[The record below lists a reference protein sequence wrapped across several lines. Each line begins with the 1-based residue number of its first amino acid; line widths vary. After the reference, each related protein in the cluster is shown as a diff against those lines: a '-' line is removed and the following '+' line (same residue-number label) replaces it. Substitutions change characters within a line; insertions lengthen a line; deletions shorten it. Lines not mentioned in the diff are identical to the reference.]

1 MDKMTEIN
9 QNYIVLKDDKT
20 TDPIK
25 EIHMT
30 QSLSYKVIIELLD
43 NYPAL
48 ERITCP
54 ISLYN
59 RISKKY
65 IGALDRMG
73 VSIQA
78 KYNYKHPKKYGEGIG
93 SKVIN
98 LIQEG
103 KTPLEVA
110 NIMNLPVEKVY
121 YIRRKFSNPNIKL
134 KTGKKTKYSEEQISS
149 IKNQKENGVPVKE
162 IAEKED
168 IPLRTVYYILKNFI
182 SKKKTIIDEL

>member
-1 MDKMTEIN
+1 MTEIN
-9 QNYIVLKDDKT
+9 QNYIVLKEDKT

-30 QSLSYKVIIELLD
+30 QSLSYKAIIELLD

-65 IGALDRMG
+65 IEALDRMG

-78 KYNYKHPKKYGEGIG
+78 KYNYKRPKKYGEGIG
-93 SKVIN
+93 SKVVN

-134 KTGKKTKYSEEQISS
+134 KTGKKTKYSEEQITS

-168 IPLRTVYYILKNFI
+168 IPLRTVYYILKNYI
-182 SKKKTIIDEL
+182 SKKTIIDEL

>member
-1 MDKMTEIN
+1 MIKIN
-9 QNYIVLKDDKT
+9 PNDTVLKDDEIT
-20 TDPIK
+20 NLIK
-25 EIHMT
+25 EVHMT
-30 QSLSYKVIIELLD
+30 KSVSYKTIIELLD
-43 NYPAL
+43 NYPDL
-48 ERITCP
+48 KRITCP

-65 IGALDRMG
+65 IEVLDSMG
-73 VSIQA
+73 VSIQS
-78 KYNYKHPKKYGEGIG
+78 KYNYNHPKKYGEDIG
-93 SKVIN
+93 SKVVN

-134 KTGKKTKYSEEQISS
+134 KTGKKTKYNEEQINS
-149 IKNQKENGVPVKE
+149 IKIQKENGVPVKE

-168 IPLRTVYYILKNFI
+168 IPLRTVYYIIKNYI
-182 SKKKTIIDEL
+182 SFKK